1 MRGLVGKE
9 EQKVA
14 GQSLM
19 EKFCFVFQMGEPG
32 KSLNVCVQDHP
43 EQIRKQNEKM
53 PIGNMR
59 FPR

>member
-32 KSLNVCVQDHP
+32 KSLNVCV
-43 EQIRKQNEKM
+43 
-53 PIGNMR
+53 
-59 FPR
+59 